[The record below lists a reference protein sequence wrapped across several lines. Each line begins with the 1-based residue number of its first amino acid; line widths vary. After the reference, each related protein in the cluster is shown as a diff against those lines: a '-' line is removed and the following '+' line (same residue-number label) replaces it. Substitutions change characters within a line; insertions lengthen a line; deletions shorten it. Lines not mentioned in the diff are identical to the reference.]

1 MKNVS
6 NKINY
11 SNLDLEPQTATLNIQ
26 IQIAKTTYTRKKRKF
41 RIPCQS
47 GIPQGKNVDSVTWTM
62 KKNADTEKE
71 MDEL

>member
-11 SNLDLEPQTATLNIQ
+11 SNLDLEPQTAALNIQ

-41 RIPCQS
+41 RIPCH
-47 GIPQGKNVDSVTWTM
+47 
-62 KKNADTEKE
+62 NAFY
-71 MDEL
+71 